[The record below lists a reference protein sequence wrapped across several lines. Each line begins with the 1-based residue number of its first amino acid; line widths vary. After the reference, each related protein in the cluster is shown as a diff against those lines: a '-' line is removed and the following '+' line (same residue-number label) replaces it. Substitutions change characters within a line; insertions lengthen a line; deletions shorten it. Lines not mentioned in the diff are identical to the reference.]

1 MRVCGRGMRV
11 WREGMRARS
20 MRRGSGGE
28 RRAFSVERRASRR
41 GEGEGEGETKSRV
54 PRHPAEL
61 TCTSR
66 CPCWRRRRAHVA
78 AQDSSKRLA
87 AGRCDATPLDALRA
101 PAVPVPSPSSRRQS
115 SSLKPPPPAPPPPP
129 LLNTPAHTSTGGALG
144 YREIEWFASDSSA
157 PIGEPVGAAGRGAP
171 ATGAHEREP
180 ATL

>member
-28 RRAFSVERRASRR
+28 RRASSVERRASRR

-101 PAVPVPSPSSRRQS
+101 PAVPVPSPSSRRHNSTRSKRS
-115 SSLKPPPPAPPPPP
+115 SCPTRNK
-129 LLNTPAHTSTGGALG
+129 T
-144 YREIEWFASDSSA
+144 
-157 PIGEPVGAAGRGAP
+157 AP
-171 ATGAHEREP
+171 AQTVST
-180 ATL
+180 ATRKVQARGEAMGSEATTPPQPQPSKPS